1 MGNYEDFLPVQRL
14 GRSLSVSADGTM
26 VAYASDACGQFN
38 LWTQPAEGG
47 SAKQL
52 TFFTD
57 QAVREVAWAP
67 DGTTIAFTADAQGDE
82 QYQVYLVP
90 AGGGEPVRVSSGTG
104 QHFLGE
110 KAPFGQRLMY
120 SGPADDVTIPDVIA
134 YDPAAGTEE
143 HWHGPAHTFGFAIGM
158 SPDGRHVLGGILRSN
173 VSCQCYV
180 APVETPGVPLEAVTA
195 TLPGDY
201 YYPGPWTGDSTGFYV
216 LTTDADQDHV
226 SLARFCLDERSLT
239 IVASP
244 PWNVEDVVVSAD
256 GRVLVWSVNQDGYSV
271 LYATRDDRDLDMPT
285 VPDGV
290 ITAMSISA
298 DGTVLAVRLETPDQ
312 PDSVVVLRPGA
323 GQPVTYLT
331 STRPE
336 IFGSRE
342 APAPELIRYRA
353 EDGTWIPAWLYRPAG
368 SGPHPVL
375 LSVHGGPEHQARPD
389 YDPLHQC
396 LLAAGIAVLAPNIR
410 GSSGYGHAWQT
421 QIYRDWGGND
431 LNDLAAA
438 HAWLTRQ
445 PWADPDKIA
454 VFGASY
460 GGFAALSC
468 MTRLPRLW
476 AAGVSVCGPSNLESL
491 ARSMPPDWAA
501 MIAAMFGDPDDPA
514 DAADMRRRSPLTYAS
529 QIAAPLLVIQGAND
543 PRVPQAESDQ
553 IIDAARANGA
563 DARYLVF
570 DDEGHGFTS
579 RGNDIK
585 AKQMIVEFL
594 TGQLLAVSNNGR

>member
-1 MGNYEDFLPVQRL
+1 
-14 GRSLSVSADGTM
+14 
-26 VAYASDACGQFN
+26 
-38 LWTQPAEGG
+38 
-47 SAKQL
+47 
-52 TFFTD
+52 
-57 QAVREVAWAP
+57 
-67 DGTTIAFTADAQGDE
+67 
-82 QYQVYLVP
+82 
-90 AGGGEPVRVSSGTG
+90 
-104 QHFLGE
+104 
-110 KAPFGQRLMY
+110 
-120 SGPADDVTIPDVIA
+120 
-134 YDPAAGTEE
+134 
-143 HWHGPAHTFGFAIGM
+143 
-158 SPDGRHVLGGILRSN
+158 
-173 VSCQCYV
+173 
-180 APVETPGVPLEAVTA
+180 
-195 TLPGDY
+195 
-201 YYPGPWTGDSTGFYV
+201 
-216 LTTDADQDHV
+216 
-226 SLARFCLDERSLT
+226 
-239 IVASP
+239 
-244 PWNVEDVVVSAD
+244 
-256 GRVLVWSVNQDGYSV
+256 
-271 LYATRDDRDLDMPT
+271 
-285 VPDGV
+285 
-290 ITAMSISA
+290 
-298 DGTVLAVRLETPDQ
+298 
-312 PDSVVVLRPGA
+312 
-323 GQPVTYLT
+323 
-331 STRPE
+331 
-336 IFGSRE
+336 
-342 APAPELIRYRA
+342 
-353 EDGTWIPAWLYRPAG
+353 
-368 SGPHPVL
+368 VL

-396 LLAAGIAVLAPNIR
+396 LLAAGIAILAPNIR

-460 GGFAALSC
+460 GGFATLSC
-468 MTRLPRLW
+468 MTRLPGLW

-594 TGQLLAVSNNGR
+594 TGQLLAVSHSGR